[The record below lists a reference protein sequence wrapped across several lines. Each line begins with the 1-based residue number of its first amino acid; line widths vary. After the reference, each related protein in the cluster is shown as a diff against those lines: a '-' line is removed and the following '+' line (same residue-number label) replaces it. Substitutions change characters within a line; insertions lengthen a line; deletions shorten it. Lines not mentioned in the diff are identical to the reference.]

1 MKTVAL
7 SVALFC
13 STLATARAD
22 ALSDLAGGKFGAT
35 EGLATCALNPH
46 MFGTMQSPPHVILTW
61 TIPVS
66 QQGAAPSDQAVYD
79 LLSADGDVLTLRRE
93 GENLTGPDGAPAF
106 HLLRR
111 TVNPDGYCWG
121 RTDWPVIRCEEQQV
135 RCDTPAPVS

>member
-1 MKTVAL
+1 MRLLPAL
-7 SVALFC
+7 AFLVP
-13 STLATARAD
+13 LASPAAAD
-22 ALSDLAGGKFGAT
+22 ALSALTGGKFGAT
-35 EGLATCALNPH
+35 EGLSTCALNPH
-46 MFGTMQSPPHVILTW
+46 VFGTIPSPPHVVLTW
-61 TIPVS
+61 TIPLS
-66 QQGAAPSDQAVYD
+66 QQGAAPSDRAVYD

-111 TVNPDGYCWG
+111 TTNPDGYCWG